1 MTVAIDIYRVMAA
14 CTSTLMLL
22 SPVPMIWNVWK
33 TKQTGVASIVPLV
46 SLLMNAHNAVFYG
59 YLTEHYFPIFST
71 FIVGDVLCVTYI
83 TIFYLYSPE
92 RRKSHRVFLVA
103 GIALSLLTI
112 YGFLG
117 GFGVTH
123 QPRQQVGNAFGYFG
137 ILTNLM
143 LYSAPFEKVAMVL
156 KHKSGVFIN
165 IHMVCAGTFNNSTWI
180 VYTTLTQQWLVFAP
194 NVFCCCMGLV
204 QISLYWIYH
213 PSTHPYDGPMPGDIQ
228 PHESTM
234 DINIE
239 LGEKTPKSRA
249 KSLVGVRPDSP
260 VFVALESPLAP
271 LRRYPQP
278 TKPVN

>member
-1 MTVAIDIYRVMAA
+1 V
-14 CTSTLMLL
+14 C
-22 SPVPMIWNVWK
+22 
-33 TKQTGVASIVPLV
+33 PLP
-46 SLLMNAHNAVFYG
+46 SVFYG
-59 YLTEHYFPIFST
+59 YLTKHYFPIFST
-71 FIVGDVLCVTYI
+71 FIVGDILCVTYI
-83 TIFYLYSPE
+83 TIFYIYSPE
-92 RRKSHRVFLVA
+92 KRKSHRVFSLA
-103 GIALSLLTI
+103 GPALLLLTL

-123 QPRQQVGNAFGYFG
+123 QPRQQVGNVFGVIG

-194 NVFCCCMGLV
+194 NVFCCCMGLI

-228 PHESTM
+228 PM
-234 DINIE
+234 DDVVVDVE
-239 LGEKTPKSRA
+239 LGELTDKTRA
-249 KSLVGVRPDSP
+249 KSFAAGRPDSP
-260 VFVALESPLAP
+260 AFMALESPLEP
-271 LRRYPQP
+271 LRAFPPQP
-278 TKPVN
+278 TKPAN